1 MEQYYKIVFEALEK
15 SSGIEKAVSEISA
28 GLQVPVAVL
37 DPYGRLL
44 ADAYTSF
51 FPAPDTDGGQ
61 KEILWIHM
69 IEDYYTRVYDRE
81 CESSSVVEESEEGIT
96 VLNAVLFKGS
106 LQGFCITFHFGK
118 ETCPLNRLIC
128 RALAV
133 GYGRRDFVSNLK
145 GFGLKQLI
153 SRVLLGRGREQ
164 ERFPEIGEEIYEACA
179 PAPFMMAVIEPDK
192 KSDLNIWRIYQEIS
206 SHFPELL
213 FYRDAGEIAVLFVS
227 VDSEKKSNSI
237 LSCLDCLL
245 ERESGVCG
253 ISGVFDR
260 RDQTDA
266 RKKMLKRLI
275 RIGRHIDPEKRIYTE
290 YQYYMELVC
299 SYAQEEIGISGCFG
313 RELERL
319 EREDK
324 EKGTEFYNSLKEYLL
339 MGNNVNLAAKRLF
352 IHRNTMVYRLAK
364 IHEILKLDVNDPE
377 VAKRLM
383 ISMILR
389 TLEPVCLSEP
399 ECTKRG
405 QIDSL
410 FL

>member
-51 FPAPDTDGGQ
+51 FPALDTDGGQ

-69 IEDYYTRVYDRE
+69 IEDYHTRVYDRE

-227 VDSEKKSNSI
+227 VDSEKKSNDINRGRIYKAGDIAKPAAGRRDFASAVTFETTVEDVMSV
-237 LSCLDCLL
+237 LSEYPCAGVTGQTGELVGYID
-245 ERESGVCG
+245 RES
-253 ISGVFDR
+253 
-260 RDQTDA
+260 A
-266 RKKMLKRLI
+266 M
-275 RIGRHIDPEKRIYTE
+275 
-290 YQYYMELVC
+290 
-299 SYAQEEIGISGCFG
+299 
-313 RELERL
+313 
-319 EREDK
+319 
-324 EKGTEFYNSLKEYLL
+324 
-339 MGNNVNLAAKRLF
+339 
-352 IHRNTMVYRLAK
+352 K
-364 IHEILKLDVNDPE
+364 IFS
-377 VAKRLM
+377 RF
-383 ISMILR
+383 SR
-389 TLEPVCLSEP
+389 
-399 ECTKRG
+399 
-405 QIDSL
+405 
-410 FL
+410 